1 MQESNRGLFGSKL
14 GVILASAGSAVG
26 LGNIWRFPT
35 EVGNNG
41 GAAFILIYL
50 VFVFL
55 IAMPVMISEFV
66 IGRSSKANTVAAY
79 RTLAPGKPWIVA
91 GFLGVV
97 AGILVLSFYSVV
109 AGWTL
114 HYTVDALTLRLVGH
128 HDYMDV
134 FSTFTSNPWKPLV
147 YQFIFLLITHV
158 VVARGI
164 ESGIERVSKVLM
176 PMLFVIIVLLVCYSL
191 TMPGAAEGV
200 RFLLRPDFSKVTPS
214 VVLSAIGQAFFSLSV
229 GIGCLA
235 TYASYFK
242 DTTPLVASAFN
253 VCVIDSVIAILSGFI
268 IFPAVFSVAGVE
280 PNAGP
285 GLVFITLPHV
295 FESAFLNM
303 PIVGYVFSGMFYL
316 LLLLAALTST
326 ISMHEIA
333 TAFIRENYHLSRQ
346 RATIIVT
353 AVCML
358 LGTACSLSFGIWS
371 GVKVMGMGFFD
382 LFDFLTAKF
391 LMPLGGILISIFV
404 GWYLSRRLVVTQ
416 LTNWGAFRV
425 RGLHLLLIL
434 IRWVAPIGVAIV
446 FLNELAS

>member
-1 MQESNRGLFGSKL
+1 MQDDNRGLFGSKL

-55 IAMPVMISEFV
+55 IAMPVMIAEFV
-66 IGRSSKANTVAAY
+66 IGRSSKANTVGAY

-114 HYTVDALTLRLVGH
+114 HYTVDSLALRLVGH
-128 HDYMDV
+128 HDYQEV
-134 FSTFTSNPWKPLV
+134 FSTFVANPWKPLV
-147 YQFIFLLITHV
+147 YQFLFLIVTHV

-176 PMLFVIIVLLVCYSL
+176 PVLLVIIVALVGYSL
-191 TMPGAAEGV
+191 TMPGAAEGI
-200 RFLLRPDFSKVTPS
+200 RFLIRPDFSKVTAS

-235 TYASYFK
+235 TYASYFSD
-242 DTTPLVASAFN
+242 DTRLVSSAFS
-253 VCVIDSVIAILSGFI
+253 VCVIDSVVAILSGFI

-285 GLVFITLPHV
+285 GLVYITLPHV

-303 PIVGYVFSGMFYL
+303 HVAGYLFSGMFYV

-333 TAFIRENYHLSRQ
+333 TAFIRENYHLSRR
-346 RATIIVT
+346 RATIVVT
-353 AVCML
+353 VVCML
-358 LGTACSLSFGIWS
+358 LGAACSLSFGIWRE
-371 GVKVMGMGFFD
+371 VKVMGMGFFD

-391 LMPLGGILISIFV
+391 LMPLGGILITTFV
-404 GWYLSRRLVVTQ
+404 GWYLRRRLVVTQ
-416 LTNWGAFRV
+416 LTNWGTVRV
-425 RGLHLLLIL
+425 RCLHLLLIL

>member
-1 MQESNRGLFGSKL
+1 MQDDNRGLFGSKL

-55 IAMPVMISEFV
+55 IAMPVMIAEFV
-66 IGRSSKANTVAAY
+66 IGRSSKANTVGAY

-114 HYTVDALTLRLVGH
+114 HYTVDSLALRLVGH
-128 HDYMDV
+128 HDYQEV
-134 FSTFTSNPWKPLV
+134 FYTFVANPWKPLV
-147 YQFIFLLITHV
+147 YQFLFLIVTHV

-176 PMLFVIIVLLVCYSL
+176 PVLLVIIVALVGYSL
-191 TMPGAAEGV
+191 TMPGAAEGI
-200 RFLLRPDFSKVTPS
+200 RFLIRPDFSKVTAS

-235 TYASYFK
+235 TYASYFSD
-242 DTTPLVASAFN
+242 DTRLVSSAFS
-253 VCVIDSVIAILSGFI
+253 VCVIDSVVAILSGFI

-285 GLVFITLPHV
+285 GLVYITLPHV

-303 PIVGYVFSGMFYL
+303 HVAGYLFSGMFYV

-333 TAFIRENYHLSRQ
+333 TAFIRENYHLSRR
-346 RATIIVT
+346 RATIVVT
-353 AVCML
+353 VVCML
-358 LGTACSLSFGIWS
+358 LGAACSLSFGIWRE
-371 GVKVMGMGFFD
+371 VKVMGMGFFD

-391 LMPLGGILISIFV
+391 LMPLGGILITTFV
-404 GWYLSRRLVVTQ
+404 GWYLRRRLVVTQ
-416 LTNWGAFRV
+416 LTNWGTVRV
-425 RGLHLLLIL
+425 RCLHLLLIL